1 MKKLKR
7 VISSIVIGTLFV
19 GIFSGCGFSVK
30 DESVDVRSKVHFEG
44 IGEVT
49 GLSKGEIVNEINS
62 NEENARLII
71 RLDNMYESKAKT
83 LNVSTSIEEA
93 QDIIMEHRKAAKKY
107 YTQTNA
113 ELLEEL
119 ELNECDVSFVADSYA
134 PFLLAEFEREIT
146 TDDIEQVYKWAEA
159 DIITDIYVKSP
170 NNTKPQLSSAIEAI
184 DGTEIINDGLL
195 DGTGITIGILDIGIV
210 DEKSEIFKDVDLKIR
225 NELLFIETVEDHAT
239 QVAAC
244 ALAIAPNAS
253 ILSAEIF
260 GHPSGE
266 IEWLLDNG
274 VNIINTSFYYDNES
288 EWGTYTSES
297 AYFDYIA
304 REYWVTFTCAAGN
317 EGGESNLVTV
327 PNGYNVLTVGAS
339 KDGSYR
345 WAESSYEELYKINF
359 PNFLAPG
366 YQIAIPTFSKLYEG
380 TSFAAPI
387 TAGTVALLMQEEPYL
402 TLFPDRVM
410 AILMAST
417 QRKTKYAVTS
427 GFNDEAGTGIL
438 NISNALESIDNAIS
452 FDVTEDSVG
461 NYVSSK
467 TIYLKQ
473 GQRIR
478 VAFVSLVNNG
488 KSDTSN
494 LVTDYDLYL
503 FNSSGTSV
511 ESSLTV
517 YNNEFI
523 DYKVTSS
530 GYYTIKIK
538 QYSAKKTTQTD
549 NCSYAYYIE

>member
-260 GHPSGE
+260 GHHSGE